1 MLFAPLLTSILN
13 AAFGRREDAY
23 LTEEE
28 IRWVIVVTVRCRNR
42 LQISLGEV
50 TVSTPRDR
58 NVGYSVNVRVSN
70 KWDYL

>member
-1 MLFAPLLTSILN
+1 MGN
-13 AAFGRREDAY
+13 RR
-23 LTEEE
+23 
-28 IRWVIVVTVRCRNR
+28 NSKMQKQ

-50 TVSTPRDR
+50 TVFTPRDR

>member
-1 MLFAPLLTSILN
+1 MGN
-13 AAFGRREDAY
+13 RRNGKMQKQVQTA
-23 LTEEE
+23 
-28 IRWVIVVTVRCRNR
+28 
-42 LQISLGEV
+42 LGEV

>member
-1 MLFAPLLTSILN
+1 MGN
-13 AAFGRREDAY
+13 RR
-23 LTEEE
+23 
-28 IRWVIVVTVRCRNR
+28 NSKMQKQ

-70 KWDYL
+70 KWDYLKDCVNRKRLSQNRISRTKNL

>member
-1 MLFAPLLTSILN
+1 MQLWKA
-13 AAFGRREDAY
+13 RRCISY
-23 LTEEE
+23 
-28 IRWVIVVTVRCRNR
+28 RRRNQMGNR
-42 LQISLGEV
+42 RNSKMQKQLQISLGEV

>member
-1 MLFAPLLTSILN
+1 MGN
-13 AAFGRREDAY
+13 RR
-23 LTEEE
+23 
-28 IRWVIVVTVRCRNR
+28 NSKMQKQ

-70 KWDYL
+70 KWDYPSDCVNRKRLSQNRISRTKNL

>member
-1 MLFAPLLTSILN
+1 MGN
-13 AAFGRREDAY
+13 RR
-23 LTEEE
+23 
-28 IRWVIVVTVRCRNR
+28 NSKMQKQ

-70 KWDYL
+70 KWDYLFYLHNLIDSPIY